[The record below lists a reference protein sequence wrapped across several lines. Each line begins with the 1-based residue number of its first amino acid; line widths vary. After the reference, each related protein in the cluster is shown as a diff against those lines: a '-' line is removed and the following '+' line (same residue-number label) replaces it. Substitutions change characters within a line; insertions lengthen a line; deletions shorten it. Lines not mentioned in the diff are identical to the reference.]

1 MQNISYSKDIYE
13 INHPDMLG
21 KKGFFDARNN
31 DVKIWEM
38 TDESGQRRFRVDIEP
53 KIKVEKEVQQ
63 AIKSILDFVERWNK
77 GDGEKKVA
85 EAARVMENYFDKM

>member
-21 KKGFFDARNN
+21 KKGFFDTKHN

-38 TDESGQRRFRVDIEP
+38 TDEKGRKRFRVDIEP
-53 KIKVEKEVQQ
+53 KEKE
-63 AIKSILDFVERWNK
+63 
-77 GDGEKKVA
+77 
-85 EAARVMENYFDKM
+85 EA